1 MCARFIYLFRLIL
14 TRISVTLISVKT
26 EAPPAGDFGRRSG
39 RSFGRGSSGRNSE
52 YPVLTGP
59 PVLARAP
66 AISRSF
72 DQIRSLFHQLAL
84 IFYLDKLKF
93 LISLSDI
100 WLNLQNE
107 LSIKCSLDKYSSHP
121 LGINQR
127 LRQQQGPPV

>member
-1 MCARFIYLFRLIL
+1 MAEGL
-14 TRISVTLISVKT
+14 LISVKT

-72 DQIRSLFHQLAL
+72 DQSSSLFHQLTLISNMDKLNFL
-84 IFYLDKLKF
+84 IF
-93 LISLSDI
+93 LSDI
-100 WLNLQNE
+100 GQNL
-107 LSIKCSLDKYSSHP
+107 
-121 LGINQR
+121 
-127 LRQQQGPPV
+127 